1 MCEIWEEIRRK
12 GLDEGKLEGLR
23 EGEAIGEA
31 RGKAIGETYGM
42 MKSIKKL
49 MSKNGYT
56 LEEALDFL
64 DIPNEERS
72 LYIEIFAS

>member
-12 GLDEGKLEGLR
+12 GLL

-42 MKSIKKL
+42 MKFIK
-49 MSKNGYT
+49 N
-56 LEEALDFL
+56 
-64 DIPNEERS
+64 
-72 LYIEIFAS
+72 